1 MVAVRELPLGTT
13 LTRDCVKLRNV
24 PESLFPKGGFS
35 RVEDVVERP
44 VISTIQA
51 DEPVMESRTAARGSG
66 VGLAPLISPGMRAIS
81 VRVNDVVGVA
91 GFILPGMR
99 VDVLVTGRPAGAA
112 DTFTRTVLQNI
123 SVLSAGQTIQTDG
136 KSQTITTPVVTL
148 LVNPS
153 EAEALT
159 LANNEGHIQ
168 LVLRNSVDQQIS
180 RTSGRQLHE
189 LFGSPA
195 GDAPVQAS
203 VNAAAGRPDH
213 PPHRAK
219 AGSSARGRG
228 QDHRDQAGGDQ
239 AAASRRASRQT
250 GHGSSNRDPRLGE
263 GCRGGFAQRSGREM
277 IRARHLMPAIA
288 VIRLLMAD
296 SVARPSVVAV
306 RHWPEG
312 DLTRVAID
320 VSGDFQF
327 RSERLHHP
335 ERIYFDI
342 PGARSPLDNG
352 RPFSEETDDRLL
364 RQIRVAAYSL
374 WSDASG
380 SAVGRRSGNRGFEI
394 GQSEPPRH

>member
-1 MVAVRELPLGTT
+1 MQPGRRFFLVIGASLLWALLVASAFYRFAGAGARTRKAEPERPLVVAVRELPLGTT

-35 RVEDVVERP
+35 RVEDVLDRP
-44 VISTIQA
+44 VISAIQA
-51 DEPVMESRTAARGSG
+51 DEPVMESRTAPRGSG

-123 SVLSAGQTIQTDG
+123 SVLSAGQTTQTDG

-148 LVNPS
+148 LVNPN

-180 RTSGRQLHE
+180 HTSGRQTHE

-203 VNAAAGRPDH
+203 VMPPPAVRTTRPVARKTEIARSAEVMATEIRPAAIKAAALPAKPDTV
-213 PPHRAK
+213 
-219 AGSSARGRG
+219 
-228 QDHRDQAGGDQ
+228 QV
-239 AAASRRASRQT
+239 T
-250 GHGSSNRDPRLGE
+250 
-263 GCRGGFAQRSGREM
+263 
-277 IRARHLMPAIA
+277 
-288 VIRLLMAD
+288 VIRG
-296 SVARPSVVAV
+296 SVTAV
-306 RHWPEG
+306 EA
-312 DLTRVAID
+312 V
-320 VSGDFQF
+320 
-327 RSERLHHP
+327 
-335 ERIYFDI
+335 
-342 PGARSPLDNG
+342 
-352 RPFSEETDDRLL
+352 L
-364 RQIRVAAYSL
+364 RKGV
-374 WSDASG
+374 DG
-380 SAVGRRSGNRGFEI
+380 K
-394 GQSEPPRH
+394 